1 MAAQDSRASL
11 RNTKFGHMTI
21 GQVMEK
27 HVQSAH
33 KDDSAEMVASLMMV
47 EGFGAV
53 PIVDEGNKLIGMI
66 SEFDLLNALR
76 KGRELTDVTVAEI
89 MTPNPVSVT
98 QGTDVLTAIDVF
110 QNNHLIRIPVVDT
123 GGKLIG
129 IAARR
134 DILRGYLNSHE

>member
-1 MAAQDSRASL
+1 MAAKHSRASL
-11 RNTKFGHMTI
+11 RDTKFGHMTI

-33 KDDSAEMVASLMMV
+33 KDDSAEMVASMMM

-53 PIVDEGNKLIGMI
+53 PIVDDGNKLIGII

-76 KGRELTDVTVAEI
+76 KGRELTDVMVAEI

-98 QGTDVLTAIDVF
+98 QGTDVLTAIDVL
-110 QNNHLIRIPVVDT
+110 QNNHLIRVPVVDT